1 VKVVGTI
8 LRQLLPIIIMTVFL
22 YFLLVIPQNKKKKE
36 FIKMLNNLTVND
48 EIITNGGILGKII
61 SIQDE
66 SIILRTGPDDT
77 RIELDKSGVL
87 GKINRVEKVN
97 IEDNKE
103 IGYKEIKE

>member
-1 VKVVGTI
+1 MGTI

>member
-1 VKVVGTI
+1 VGTI